1 MGEQSMITKED
12 NKLLNTSVY
21 VYDKHSAD
29 DLMFKGTG
37 YNKVIKLTLKDV
49 FNFFERKNQLPCPT
63 CMSGGLRFFLQEDKA
78 QEYATKYSLWLY
90 NLNSP
95 KSKRKETNGK

>member
-1 MGEQSMITKED
+1 
-12 NKLLNTSVY
+12 
-21 VYDKHSAD
+21 
-29 DLMFKGTG
+29 MFKGTG

-78 QEYATKYSLWLY
+78 QEYATKYSLW
-90 NLNSP
+90 
-95 KSKRKETNGK
+95 

>member
-49 FNFFERKNQLPCPT
+49 FNFFERKI
-63 CMSGGLRFFLQEDKA
+63 
-78 QEYATKYSLWLY
+78 
-90 NLNSP
+90 
-95 KSKRKETNGK
+95 